1 MIVLKNHHADS
12 LQLLDSFESYLRNKG
27 RSENTIKTYYGVL
40 QSFFSWI
47 EKEGKAL
54 DSLSNQEV
62 ESYIHYL
69 ENENKST
76 STIKKVINTINTFAK
91 FLGMPELMNGIQ
103 VKEEK
108 TTSFQP
114 DYLVDDE
121 VNDFLKKIE
130 DSGNKR
136 NIAIAYT
143 ILNTGIRVSEL
154 CSLNK
159 NNVVLNSNH
168 QTGQLVV
175 GDRTIPVPM
184 SLAVHLK
191 NYLKVRSDKED
202 ALFVSNY
209 QKRISPRTVQHML
222 QQYGVHPHKLRH
234 TFCYQLIKKGLD
246 PSVVAQLAGYSDIN
260 MIKQFIK
267 FEAVKNQEGQQGE
280 YA

>member
-1 MIVLKNHHADS
+1 MKNHHADS